1 MKIFLQVAANRLI
14 LIQTNETEESIIYK
28 SLLDV
33 NTPKIN
39 TKDMPMF
46 KSVID
51 DLFPN
56 VSIEETT
63 HDWLKKAYEQRCIEK
78 DYQPVES
85 QYRKLVEI
93 NDMSGYRQ
101 GIMLVGNPYTGK
113 SFLLKTLTDAII
125 AKNKLSNGDIDLGMS
140 NLLNFQ

>member
-1 MKIFLQVAANRLI
+1 M
-14 LIQTNETEESIIYK
+14 IYK

-33 NTPKIN
+33 NTPKIS
-39 TKDMPMF
+39 TKDMPIF

-56 VSIEETT
+56 VSIEETK
-63 HDWLKKAYEQRCIEK
+63 HDWLKSAYEQRCIEK

-113 SFLLKTLTDAII
+113 SFLLKTLTDAIV
-125 AKNKLSNGDIDLGMS
+125 AKNNLSNGDIDLGMS
-140 NLLNFQ
+140 NLRNFQ

>member
-1 MKIFLQVAANRLI
+1 
-14 LIQTNETEESIIYK
+14 
-28 SLLDV
+28 
-33 NTPKIN
+33 
-39 TKDMPMF
+39 MF

-56 VSIEETT
+56 VSIKETT
-63 HDWLKKAYEQRCIEK
+63 HDWLKKAYKQRCIEN

-125 AKNKLSNGDIDLGMS
+125 AKNNLSNGDIDLGMS
-140 NLLNFQ
+140 NLRNFQ